1 MRILPT
7 PLALAAAL
15 ACCPA
20 AADISDTIKPFV
32 TVGSSYDNNLLRLPD
47 DTPPGIQ
54 RSDRATQVQGGI
66 LFDRPIGR
74 QKLTGHAKLSR
85 VTFDHYEQLDYN
97 GKDAVLDWAW
107 VVGNHFD
114 GNIGGSYQQVL
125 TPFNDFHT
133 DQRNLRTQRR
143 SYASGGWRFHP
154 SWRLRA
160 GFNRDRFDYELAAQS
175 LNNRKEDRTELGID
189 YLAASGSRVGLVA
202 RKIKGSF
209 LNPLRIGTTFLDQN
223 YDQDEL
229 KANINWLY
237 SDITQVQVL
246 AGYARRKHDTFAERD
261 TSGLNGRVTVN
272 WRPRQKL
279 RFTADAWREF
289 AAVESTIVNNSVN
302 KGASVNAS
310 WDISAK
316 VQANAG
322 FKREKRNFERLPYV
336 YFNGDPSDTTRS
348 TNVGLVYQPTRKI
361 QLSATAF
368 KDRRTGTPLAGTGS
382 YKAKGISLMATMQF

>member
-1 MRILPT
+1 MRNLPT

-20 AADISDTIKPFV
+20 QADISDTIKPFI
-32 TVGSSYDNNLLRLPD
+32 TVGSSYDDNLLRLPD
-47 DTPPGIQ
+47 NAPQGLQ
-54 RSDRATQVQGGI
+54 RSDRATQAQGGF
-66 LFDRPIGR
+66 LLERPIGR

-85 VTFDHYEQLDYN
+85 VTFDHYNQLDYN
-97 GKDAVLDWAW
+97 GKDFSLDWAW
-107 VVGNHFD
+107 VLGNHFD

-125 TPFNDFHT
+125 TPFNDYHVEE
-133 DQRNLRTQRR
+133 RNLRTQRR
-143 SYASGGWRFHP
+143 AYANGGWRIHP
-154 SWRLRA
+154 SWRVRA
-160 GFNRDRFDYELAAQS
+160 GFNRDRFDYELAVQS
-175 LNNRKEDRTELGID
+175 LNNRKEDRSEIGID

-202 RKIKGSF
+202 RHIKGSF

-246 AGYARRKHDTFAERD
+246 AGYARRRHDTFTERD

-272 WRPRQKL
+272 WRPRVKL
-279 RFTADAWREF
+279 RFSADAWREF
-289 AAVESTIVNNSVN
+289 AAVESVVVNNSVN

-310 WDISAK
+310 WDLSAK

-336 YFNGDPSDTTRS
+336 FFNGDPSDTTRS
-348 TNVGLVYQPTRKI
+348 TSVGLVYQPTRKI

-368 KDRRTGTPLAGTGS
+368 KDRRSGTPLIGTGN
-382 YKAKGISLMATMQF
+382 YRAKGVALMATVQF